1 MKIIYLTDIHGAF
14 NRIYELLLETV
25 ADLYIIA
32 GDLIDIPFYNID
44 TAINYHELQ
53 TYFNGLRRKNEKTGM
68 LLEDFV
74 DELIDDPTTE
84 PEVQEKAYSYQHYTI
99 RARRVMQQKYKVLE
113 NILSIKNNSRIFVL
127 PGNYDMNL
135 RFTALHERDL
145 HMQWH
150 EIEGLRVA
158 GYGGADIWSAGI
170 PERYIVDYRAG
181 INIPDRNNEM
191 FSFFKAVKPHIIVT
205 HQPAHGIHDRITWK
219 GPSGSPALRT
229 YCDSSGVKLCLTGHI
244 HDDWGFVFSEN
255 TIFLNPSN
263 FGEITTARGD
273 VAEGGFFHE
282 IIMEN
287 GEIRKVHFKKFVNS
301 NIYPVAEYVHTGGS
315 FTQKIVDSGRYAA
328 LENRENFDLTAE
340 KYSHIPEIELFKE
353 IRSFFRQYQTPE
365 SEVRML
371 ELESILEKISEDA
384 GEVAFDVAGS
394 LNMGLS
400 SSSSDIDIIIYI
412 RLKNGC
418 SNDCL
423 TSKNYTKAIELL
435 NRYLKDK
442 YSYHVLDVIN
452 LDVVEKSIREENY
465 ECEVT
470 QMFVLHRAVCRPV
483 NYRVIAPV
491 EDLLN
496 KNAEFRKE
504 IEGSAR
510 SFLQIFMTTTSH
522 STSFDKYL
530 TRIKSLGVKI
540 PDLINEKIRLYLDG
554 GEYKNENR

>member
-1 MKIIYLTDIHGAF
+1 MKIIYLTDIHGSF

-53 TYFNGLRRKNEKTGM
+53 TYFNGLRRKNNRM
-68 LLEDFV
+68 DMILEDFV

-84 PEVQEKAYSYQHYTI
+84 PEIHSKAYGYQQYTI

-113 NILSIKNNSRIFVL
+113 NILSIKANSQIFVL

-150 EIEGLRVA
+150 EIDGIRVA

-170 PERYIVDYRAG
+170 PERYIIRYHAG
-181 INIPDRNNEM
+181 INIPDKNNEM
-191 FSFFKAVKPHIIVT
+191 YSFFKAVKPHIIVT

-219 GPSGSPALRT
+219 GPAGSPALRA
-229 YCDSSGVKLCLTGHI
+229 YCDSSPVRLCLTGHI
-244 HDDWGFVFSEN
+244 HDDWGFTLSDN
-255 TIFLNPSN
+255 TVFLNPSN
-263 FGEITTARGD
+263 FGEVTTATGD
-273 VAEGGFFHE
+273 VAEGGFFNE
-282 IIMEN
+282 IILEK
-287 GEIRKVHFKKFVNS
+287 GEVKKVHFRKFIQS
-301 NIYPVAEYVHTGGS
+301 NVFPVADYINTAGKYSEE
-315 FTQKIVDSGRYAA
+315 IVDSERFNA
-328 LENRENFDLTAE
+328 LLHHENFDMKNE
-340 KYSHIPEIELFKE
+340 KYSHIPEIELFME

-365 SEVRML
+365 SETRMMGL
-371 ELESILEKISEDA
+371 EAILEKITEEVGD
-384 GEVAFDVAGS
+384 VAFDLAGS

-400 SSSSDIDIIIYI
+400 SSSSDLDIIIYM
-412 RLKNGC
+412 RLEDDCTTDC
-418 SNDCL
+418 SL
-423 TSKNYTKAIELL
+423 SSSYLKAIELL
-435 NRYLKDK
+435 GKYLKGK
-442 YSYHVLDVIN
+442 YSYQVLDVIN

-491 EDLLN
+491 EDMLN
-496 KNAEFRKE
+496 RNTEFRKE

-522 STSFDKYL
+522 STSFDKYI

-540 PDLINEKIRLYLDG
+540 PERINEKIRLYLDG
-554 GEYKNENR
+554 GEWKDKE

>member
-1 MKIIYLTDIHGAF
+1 MKIIYLTDVHGSF

-25 ADLYIIA
+25 ADVYIIA

-53 TYFNGLRRKNEKTGM
+53 TYFNALRRKNEKTGM

-74 DELIDDPTTE
+74 DELIDDPTTD
-84 PEVQEKAYSYQHYTI
+84 PGVQTKAYGYQQYTI

-113 NILSIKNNSRIFVL
+113 NILSIKNNSEIFVL

-135 RFTALHERDL
+135 RYTALHERDL

-150 EIEGLRVA
+150 EIEGMRVA

-181 INIPDRNNEM
+181 ISIPDRNNEM

-229 YCDSSGVKLCLTGHI
+229 YCDSSNVRLCLTGHI
-244 HDDWGFVFSEN
+244 HDDWGFTFSEN
-255 TIFLNPSN
+255 TVFLNPSN
-263 FGEITTARGD
+263 FGEVTTAKGE

-287 GEIRKVHFKKFVNS
+287 SEIRKVHFKKFVNS
-301 NIYPVAEYVHTGGS
+301 NIFSLADYIHTDNS
-315 FTQKIVDSGRYAA
+315 YTEEIADTERYTA
-328 LENRENFDLTAE
+328 LKNGKNFDITAE

-365 SEVRML
+365 SENRML
-371 ELESILEKISEDA
+371 ELETILEKITE
-384 GEVAFDVAGS
+384 EVGDIAFDVAGS

-400 SSSSDIDIIIYI
+400 SSSSDIDIIIYMH
-412 RLKNGC
+412 LKNDC
-418 SNDCL
+418 TNDCSL
-423 TSKNYTKAIELL
+423 SGNYLKAIELL
-435 NRYLKDK
+435 GRYMKDRYK
-442 YSYHVLDVIN
+442 YQVLDVIN

-496 KNAEFRKE
+496 RNTEFRKE

-540 PDLINEKIRLYLDG
+540 PDSINEKIRLYLDG
-554 GEYKNENR
+554 GRYKNEKQ

>member
-1 MKIIYLTDIHGAF
+1 MKIIYLTDVHGSF

-25 ADLYIIA
+25 ADLYIIG

-53 TYFNGLRRKNEKTGM
+53 TYFNALRRKNEKTGM

-74 DELIDDPTTE
+74 DELIDDPTTD
-84 PEVQEKAYSYQHYTI
+84 PVVQSKAYGYQQYTI

-113 NILSIKNNSRIFVL
+113 NILSIKSSSEIFVL

-135 RFTALHERDL
+135 RYTALHERDL

-150 EIEGLRVA
+150 EIEGMRVA

-181 INIPDRNNEM
+181 INIPDRSNEM

-229 YCDSSGVKLCLTGHI
+229 YCDSSSVMLCLTGHI
-244 HDDWGFVFSEN
+244 HDDWGFTYSGN
-255 TIFLNPSN
+255 TLFLNPSN
-263 FGEITTARGD
+263 FGEVTTAKGE

-282 IIMEN
+282 ITVEN
-287 GEIRKVHFKKFVNS
+287 GEILKVHFKKFVDS
-301 NIYPVAEYVHTGGS
+301 NIYTLADYTRVDNS
-315 FTQKIVDSGRYAA
+315 FTEHIADRERYTA
-328 LENRENFDLTAE
+328 LEKGENCDNTTE

-365 SEVRML
+365 SESRMI
-371 ELESILEKISEDA
+371 ELESILEKITE
-384 GEVAFDVAGS
+384 EVGDIAFDLAGS

-400 SSSSDIDIIIYI
+400 SSTSDIDIIIYM
-412 RLKNGC
+412 RLR
-418 SNDCL
+418 NDCTNDCSL
-423 TSKNYTKAIELL
+423 SSNYLKAIELL
-435 NRYLKDK
+435 DSHLGGRYK
-442 YSYHVLDVIN
+442 YQILDAIN

-491 EDLLN
+491 EDMLN
-496 KNAEFRKE
+496 RNSEFRKE

-540 PDLINEKIRLYLDG
+540 PDSINEKIRLYLDG
-554 GEYKNENR
+554 GGYKDKTQ

>member
-53 TYFNGLRRKNEKTGM
+53 TFFNGLRRRDGKTGM
-68 LLEDFV
+68 LLEDYV
-74 DELIDDPTTE
+74 DGLIDNPTTE
-84 PEVQEKAYSYQHYTI
+84 TEIQSKAYGYQQYTI

-113 NILSIKNNSRIFVL
+113 NILSIKSNSQIFVL

-135 RFTALHERDL
+135 RYTALHERDL

-150 EIEGLRVA
+150 EIDGTRVA

-170 PERYIVDYRAG
+170 PERYIVPYRAG
-181 INIPDRNNEM
+181 INVPDKNNEM
-191 FSFFKAVKPHIIVT
+191 YSFFKAVKPDIIVT

-219 GPSGSPALRT
+219 GPSGSPALRN
-229 YCDSSGVKLCLTGHI
+229 YCDNSRVKLCLTGHI
-244 HDDWGFVFSEN
+244 HDDWGLSHSEN
-255 TIFLNPSN
+255 TVYCNPSN
-263 FGEITTARGD
+263 FGEVTTATGD
-273 VAEGGFFHE
+273 VAEGGFFNE
-282 IIMEN
+282 IIMER
-287 GEIRKVHFKKFVNS
+287 GVIRKVQLNKFVNP
-301 NIYPVAEYVHTGGS
+301 NIYAVAEYISAGDSFEEEIIDSDRYSALVHHRNHDT
-315 FTQKIVDSGRYAA
+315 AA
-328 LENRENFDLTAE
+328 A

-353 IRSFFRQYQTPE
+353 IRSFFRQYQTAE
-365 SEVRML
+365 SENRML
-371 ELESILEKISEDA
+371 ELEEILEKISEEA
-384 GEVAFDVAGS
+384 GEIAFDVAGS
-394 LNMGLS
+394 LNMGLA
-400 SSSSDIDIIIYI
+400 SSSSDIDIIIYM
-412 RLKNGC
+412 RLR
-418 SNDCL
+418 NDC
-423 TSKNYTKAIELL
+423 TNECTASEN
-435 NRYLKDK
+435 YLKALALLEKYMKGK
-442 YSYHVLDVIN
+442 YSYQVLDVIN
-452 LDVVEKSIREENY
+452 LDLVEKSVREENY

-491 EDLLN
+491 EDMLN

-540 PDLINEKIRLYLDG
+540 PESINEKIRLYLDG
-554 GEYKNENR
+554 GEHKDNE